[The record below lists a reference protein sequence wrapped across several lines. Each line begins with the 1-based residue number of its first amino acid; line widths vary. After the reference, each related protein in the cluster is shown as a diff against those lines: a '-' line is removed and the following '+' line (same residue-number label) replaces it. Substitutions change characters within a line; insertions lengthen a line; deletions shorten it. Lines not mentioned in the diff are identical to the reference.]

1 MTIYWNAVNKAA
13 LNSEHKKKRISS
25 SSEEEAMDTSDES
38 VGLNGLQLNAFL
50 QQPNVEQNVL
60 NFIAE
65 NRARMSRKGVEDQ
78 SRQGPLFQLTQ
89 RQVGESSNAGVRFNE
104 AENMVWDAERA
115 KARIYDVPGKETQNV
130 YQAANSL
137 TPLPVMGHLN
147 RMTYQ
152 STLLDEDYL
161 LVRNYVDE
169 ATRVKIRNEEYV
181 DFSKLMPQDKIQ
193 AEEDMRMEMV
203 NGGCLILGAYD

>member
-1 MTIYWNAVNKAA
+1 MQRFVDYMKRQGLVIMDTSKATREESRRFNKTKGAAQECSTNRKQPDLVGEENESTVTIYWNAVNKAA
-13 LNSEHKKKRISS
+13 LNSEHKKISS

-38 VGLNGLQLNAFL
+38 VGLNGLQINAFL

-78 SRQGPLFQLTQ
+78 SRQGPLFKLTQ
-89 RQVGESSNAGVRFNE
+89 RQVGESSNVGVRFNE
-104 AENMVWDAERA
+104 AENMVWDAEQA

-137 TPLPVMGHLN
+137 TPYRRWV
-147 RMTYQ
+147 
-152 STLLDEDYL
+152 
-161 LVRNYVDE
+161 
-169 ATRVKIRNEEYV
+169 I
-181 DFSKLMPQDKIQ
+181 
-193 AEEDMRMEMV
+193 
-203 NGGCLILGAYD
+203 